1 MKRLLFIVVIIA
13 ICVSINANVLAKV
26 KFGNWDRWDE
36 ELPSWNNEGWDLE
49 EHCRLTFVGFP
60 FIRRTLIWL
69 PVEEG
74 KVRAVSGTESIDN
87 TFFLLTHLSF
97 IKDKKSQASII
108 LFSPAT
114 AGKNVE
120 GVKCNNSVLNSAKFA
135 IVAFP
140 PDKKEIVLRVY
151 ENENGLFRLLEEWG
165 VAFQN
170 ETIIIPEKTVK
181 FSQKYEEFVSQS
193 QQLNNQNITVS
204 SSSIILL
211 VRDDKKKEFNLGVS
225 LEILDGK
232 KIVTPIFY

>member
-1 MKRLLFIVVIIA
+1 MKQLIFIIVIIA
-13 ICVSINANVLAKV
+13 ICISINADVLSKA

-49 EHCRLTFVGFP
+49 HCRLTFVGFP
-60 FIRRTLIWL
+60 YIRRTLIWL

-74 KVRAVSGTESIDN
+74 KLLAVSGTESIDN

-140 PDKKEIVLRVY
+140 PDKKEIVMRVY

-170 ETIIIPEKTVK
+170 KTIIIPEKTVK

-204 SSSIILL
+204 SSSIILI

-232 KIVTPIFY
+232 KIITPIFY

>member
-1 MKRLLFIVVIIA
+1 MRRLISIIVIIT
-13 ICVSINANVLAKV
+13 ICISINADVLAKV

-49 EHCRLTFVGFP
+49 HCRLTFVGFP
-60 FIRRTLIWL
+60 YIRRTLIWL

-74 KVRAVSGTESIDN
+74 KVLAVSGTESIDN

-140 PDKKEIVLRVY
+140 PDKEEIVMRVY

-170 ETIIIPEKTVK
+170 KTIIIPEKTVI

-204 SSSIILL
+204 SSSIILI

-232 KIVTPIFY
+232 KIITPIFY

>member
-1 MKRLLFIVVIIA
+1 MKQLIFIIIIIA
-13 ICVSINANVLAKV
+13 ICISINADVLAKV

-49 EHCRLTFVGFP
+49 QHCRLTFVGFP
-60 FIRRTLIWL
+60 YIRRTLIWL
-69 PVEEG
+69 PVE
-74 KVRAVSGTESIDN
+74 VLAVSGTESIDN

-120 GVKCNNSVLNSAKFA
+120 DVNCNNSVLNSAKFA

-140 PDKKEIVLRVY
+140 PDKKEIVMRVY

-170 ETIIIPEKTVK
+170 KTIIIPKKTVK
-181 FSQKYEEFVSQS
+181 FSQKYEEFVNQS

-204 SSSIILL
+204 SSSIILI

-225 LEILDGK
+225 LEILDRK
-232 KIVTPIFY
+232 KIITPIFY

>member
-1 MKRLLFIVVIIA
+1 MKQLIFIIIIIA
-13 ICVSINANVLAKV
+13 ICISINADVLAKV

-49 EHCRLTFVGFP
+49 QHCRLTFVGFP
-60 FIRRTLIWL
+60 YIRRTLIWL
-69 PVEEG
+69 PVE
-74 KVRAVSGTESIDN
+74 VLAVSGTESIDN

-120 GVKCNNSVLNSAKFA
+120 GVNCNNSVLNSAKFA

-140 PDKKEIVLRVY
+140 PDKKEIVMRVY

-170 ETIIIPEKTVK
+170 KTIIIPKKTVK
-181 FSQKYEEFVSQS
+181 FSQKYEEFVNQS

-204 SSSIILL
+204 SSSIILI

-225 LEILDGK
+225 LEILDRK
-232 KIVTPIFY
+232 KIITPIFY

>member
-1 MKRLLFIVVIIA
+1 MKQLIFIIVIIA
-13 ICVSINANVLAKV
+13 ICISINADVLSKA

-49 EHCRLTFVGFP
+49 HCRLTFVGFP
-60 FIRRTLIWL
+60 YIRRTLIWL

-74 KVRAVSGTESIDN
+74 KVLAVSGTESIDN

-140 PDKKEIVLRVY
+140 PDKKEIVMRVY

-170 ETIIIPEKTVK
+170 KTIIIPEKTVK

-204 SSSIILL
+204 SSSIILI
-211 VRDDKKKEFNLGVS
+211 VRDDKKREFNLGVS

-232 KIVTPIFY
+232 KIITPIFY

>member
-1 MKRLLFIVVIIA
+1 MKQLIFIIIIIA
-13 ICVSINANVLAKV
+13 ICISINADVLAKV

-49 EHCRLTFVGFP
+49 QHCRLTFVGFP
-60 FIRRTLIWL
+60 YIRRTLIWL
-69 PVEEG
+69 PVE
-74 KVRAVSGTESIDN
+74 VLAVSGTESIDN

-120 GVKCNNSVLNSAKFA
+120 GVNCNNSVLNSAKFA

-140 PDKKEIVLRVY
+140 PDKKEIVMRVY

-170 ETIIIPEKTVK
+170 KTIIIPKKTVK
-181 FSQKYEEFVSQS
+181 FSQKYEEFVNQS
-193 QQLNNQNITVS
+193 QQLNNQNITVF
-204 SSSIILL
+204 SSSIILI

-225 LEILDGK
+225 LEILDRK
-232 KIVTPIFY
+232 KIITPIFY

>member
-1 MKRLLFIVVIIA
+1 MKQLIFIIIIIA
-13 ICVSINANVLAKV
+13 ICISINADVLSKA

-49 EHCRLTFVGFP
+49 HCRLTFVGFP

-69 PVEEG
+69 PVE
-74 KVRAVSGTESIDN
+74 VLAVSGTESIDN

-120 GVKCNNSVLNSAKFA
+120 DVNCNNSVLNSVKFA

-140 PDKKEIVLRVY
+140 PDKKEIVMRVY

-170 ETIIIPEKTVK
+170 KTIIIPKKTVK
-181 FSQKYEEFVSQS
+181 FSQKYEEFVNQS

-204 SSSIILL
+204 SSSIILI

-225 LEILDGK
+225 LEILDRK
-232 KIVTPIFY
+232 KIITPIFY

>member
-1 MKRLLFIVVIIA
+1 MKQLIFIIVIIA
-13 ICVSINANVLAKV
+13 ICISINADVLSKA

-49 EHCRLTFVGFP
+49 HCRLTFVGFP
-60 FIRRTLIWL
+60 YIRRTLIWL

-74 KVRAVSGTESIDN
+74 KFFAVSGTESIDN

-140 PDKKEIVLRVY
+140 PDKKEIVMRVY

-170 ETIIIPEKTVK
+170 KTIIIPEKTVK

-204 SSSIILL
+204 SSSIILI
-211 VRDDKKKEFNLGVS
+211 VRDDKKREFNLGVS

-232 KIVTPIFY
+232 KIITPIFY

>member
-1 MKRLLFIVVIIA
+1 VKKILIVVLLVFL
-13 ICVSINANVLAKV
+13 CVSIIDVAVLAKV

-36 ELPSWNNEGWDLE
+36 ELPSWNNKGWDL

-60 FIRRTLIWL
+60 YIRRTLIWL

-74 KVRAVSGTESIDN
+74 KLLLVSGTESIDN

-140 PDKKEIVLRVY
+140 PDKKEIVMRVY

-170 ETIIIPEKTVK
+170 KTIIIPEKTVK

-193 QQLNNQNITVS
+193 QQLNDQNITVS
-204 SSSIILL
+204 SSSIILI

-232 KIVTPIFY
+232 KIRTPIFY

>member
-1 MKRLLFIVVIIA
+1 MKQLIFIIIIIA
-13 ICVSINANVLAKV
+13 ICISINADVLAKV

-49 EHCRLTFVGFP
+49 QHCRLTFVGFP
-60 FIRRTLIWL
+60 YIRRTLIWL
-69 PVEEG
+69 PVE
-74 KVRAVSGTESIDN
+74 VLAVSGTESIDN

-120 GVKCNNSVLNSAKFA
+120 GVNCNNSVLNSAKFA
-135 IVAFP
+135 IAAFP
-140 PDKKEIVLRVY
+140 PDKKEIVMRVY

-170 ETIIIPEKTVK
+170 KTIIIPKKTVK
-181 FSQKYEEFVSQS
+181 FSQKYEEFVNQS
-193 QQLNNQNITVS
+193 QQLNNQNITVF
-204 SSSIILL
+204 SSSIILI

-225 LEILDGK
+225 LEILDRK
-232 KIVTPIFY
+232 KIITPIFY

>member
-1 MKRLLFIVVIIA
+1 MKQLIFIIVIIA
-13 ICVSINANVLAKV
+13 ICISINADVLSKA

-49 EHCRLTFVGFP
+49 HCRLTFVGFP
-60 FIRRTLIWL
+60 YIRRTLIWL

-74 KVRAVSGTESIDN
+74 KLRLMSGTESIDN

-120 GVKCNNSVLNSAKFA
+120 GVKCNNSVFGSAKFA

-140 PDKKEIVLRVY
+140 LDKKEIVMRVY
-151 ENENGLFRLLEEWG
+151 ENENGLFRLLEEWS

-170 ETIIIPEKTVK
+170 KTIIIPEKTVK

-204 SSSIILL
+204 SSSIILI

-232 KIVTPIFY
+232 KRITPIFY